1 MNEDEEVDADDLAS
15 QVETDRTRQK
25 IRRDFAKFRWRLQE
39 KVQIY
44 AIKLKNKRPLHLTFF
59 HIYCPCS
66 RKQLT
71 MSWDFFIEENLQEAY
86 WSKYCWLI
94 LNFRSH
100 AIKHRERS
108 IERVVNLHVV
118 IEYLKKNAD
127 TSRSKQANNHRDL
140 QIILKLLS
148 CRQRH

>member
-1 MNEDEEVDADDLAS
+1 M
-15 QVETDRTRQK
+15 
-25 IRRDFAKFRWRLQE
+25 RRDFAKFRRRLQE
-39 KVQIY
+39 RVQLLLSE
-44 AIKLKNKRPLHLTFF
+44 KKKHLCISLFL
-59 HIYCPCS
+59 HIYCLCS

-86 WSKYCWLI
+86 WSKYCWLT

-100 AIKHRERS
+100 AIKRRECS
-108 IERVVNLHVV
+108 IERGVNLYVV

-127 TSRSKQANNHRDL
+127 TSRSKQANNSRDL

-148 CRQRH
+148 CRQLA